1 MTDFKN
7 ILITGASSGIGEALA
22 LMYARTGSTLYLT
35 GRDSQRLQQVASQ
48 CMDKGATVVQQTLD
62 VCDQVAAADFITKAD
77 AEHPLDLIVANA
89 GASASTGSDYET
101 AEHMRE
107 NFSVN
112 IDGVLNTVLPVV
124 EGMKS
129 RGHGQIAV
137 VSSVMGF
144 RGFPNGASYSGSK
157 AAIRVWGE
165 GLRGS
170 LSKYGIGVSVIIPAM
185 VKSRMTDAL
194 SFQPRGVMSADK
206 AAGIIGKGLAAN
218 KPRIGFSKGM
228 YFIFWLL
235 GGLPSFISDKIFH
248 ARK

>member
-7 ILITGASSGIGEALA
+7 ILITGASSGIGEGLA
-22 LMYARTGSTLYLT
+22 LMYAQEGRRLYLT
-35 GRDSQRLQQVASQ
+35 GRNSERLQQVAEQ
-48 CMDKGATVVQQTLD
+48 CRDKGAEVFPQTLD
-62 VCDQVAAADFITKAD
+62 ICDQAAAATFISNAD
-77 AEHPLDLIVANA
+77 TQHPLDLIVANA
-89 GASASTGSDYET
+89 GASASTGADVET

-112 IDGVLNTVLPVV
+112 IDGVLNTVLPVI
-124 EGMKS
+124 EPMKS
-129 RGHGQIAV
+129 RGYGQIAV

-157 AAIRVWGE
+157 AAMRVWGE

-194 SFQPRGVMSADK
+194 SFQPRGAMSADR
-206 AAGIIGKGLAAN
+206 AAEIIGRGLARN

-248 ARK
+248 ARA